1 MAEMRLLVKDTAIYG
16 VSSILG
22 RFLNWCLMPF
32 YTHMLSQP
40 KDYGMVGEL
49 YAWTALLLVIL
60 TYGLETGFFRF
71 ANKYKNQAHIVYST
85 SLISLAATSLAFIL
99 VISLFLRPVSS
110 ILQYES
116 HPDFVWM
123 MGFTVAI
130 DAFSALPFAWIRFQK
145 RPLFFATVRMAMIGV
160 NIFFNLF
167 FLWICPLIYKHHPSL
182 VSWFYQLDYG
192 VGYVFLS
199 NVISSVFGLLLMSK
213 YWLLPKFVFNPRLFK
228 PLMRYSL
235 PLLVLGIAGIMNQSL
250 DKMILK
256 YLLGGGDQ
264 GLTQLG
270 IYTAC
275 FKLGIVMMMFTQA
288 FRYAYEPFVF
298 SKHKQKN
305 DTAAYSEAM
314 KYFIIVS
321 AFVFLGVM
329 YYLDLLKL
337 MIDKDYWVGLQV
349 VPIVLISYIF
359 QGITFNLSFWYKLSD
374 KTDWGAVISIVGLL
388 VTVIGNLVFVPLY
401 GYVASAWSSLFCFLV
416 MMLVSWLLGKKYFP
430 VKYDLLSA
438 FKYAALTLVLYFI
451 GMKIQLDHL
460 YLEMGLR
467 TLLLLALALY
477 VLFGKLK
484 AQPLLKKYFVRGKN

>member
-182 VSWFYQLDYG
+182 ISWFYQLDYG

-213 YWLLPKFVFNPRLFK
+213 YWLLPKFVFNPRL
-228 PLMRYSL
+228 
-235 PLLVLGIAGIMNQSL
+235 I
-250 DKMILK
+250 
-256 YLLGGGDQ
+256 
-264 GLTQLG
+264 
-270 IYTAC
+270 
-275 FKLGIVMMMFTQA
+275 
-288 FRYAYEPFVF
+288 
-298 SKHKQKN
+298 
-305 DTAAYSEAM
+305 
-314 KYFIIVS
+314 
-321 AFVFLGVM
+321 
-329 YYLDLLKL
+329 
-337 MIDKDYWVGLQV
+337 
-349 VPIVLISYIF
+349 PI
-359 QGITFNLSFWYKLSD
+359 
-374 KTDWGAVISIVGLL
+374 
-388 VTVIGNLVFVPLY
+388 
-401 GYVASAWSSLFCFLV
+401 
-416 MMLVSWLLGKKYFP
+416 
-430 VKYDLLSA
+430 
-438 FKYAALTLVLYFI
+438 
-451 GMKIQLDHL
+451 
-460 YLEMGLR
+460 
-467 TLLLLALALY
+467 
-477 VLFGKLK
+477 
-484 AQPLLKKYFVRGKN
+484 